1 MAIFSHEIVLPD
13 GQGYRVA
20 ERRHVDRFGPG
31 WNGCTVDLGGGPLLA
46 AWQLKEAIEN
56 PPDPDEE
63 YDQPPDVR
71 IKPVTAEW
79 LLEQRDVGWLI
90 PKTDGFAAGMWQV
103 LAQIGRGRIET
114 GFDAQGS
121 SAFQLLDEF
130 CFDQQFIAAAF
141 DGFELFGQC
150 SHDEIRQIPGILQCE
165 IPYLH
170 AGEILL
176 SLPGRARWRLKS
188 IC

>member
-1 MAIFSHEIVLPD
+1 MTNKQPTISITRRLEFDSGHRIPNHD
-13 GQGYRVA
+13 GQCRHLHGHRYAIEVTLTGEIADHPGKVADQKHDVVA
-20 ERRHVDRFGPG
+20 EVLQLPQLVDQDRMS
-31 WNGCTVDLGGGPLLA
+31 
-46 AWQLKEAIEN
+46 Q
-56 PPDPDEE
+56 
-63 YDQPPDVR
+63 
-71 IKPVTAEW
+71 
-79 LLEQRDVGWLI
+79 
-90 PKTDGFAAGMWQV
+90 MQV
-103 LAQIGRGRIET
+103 GRGRIET
-114 GFDAQGS
+114 GFDAQGP

-130 CFDQQFIAAAF
+130 RFDQQFIAAAF

-176 SLPGRARWRLKS
+176 SLPGRARWRMKS